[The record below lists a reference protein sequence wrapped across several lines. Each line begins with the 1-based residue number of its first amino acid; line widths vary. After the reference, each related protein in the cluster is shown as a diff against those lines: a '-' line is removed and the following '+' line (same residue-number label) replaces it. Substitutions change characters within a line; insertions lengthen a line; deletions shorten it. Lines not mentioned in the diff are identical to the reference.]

1 MTTINDV
8 VNCKLCE
15 DRLEPNPVFQI
26 HADAKVLVMG
36 QAPGLKVHQTKLPF
50 NDASGDR
57 LREWMGID
65 RSVFYSKQVAILPMA
80 LCYPGKG
87 KSGDNPPPAICAKT
101 HHTSLLSYMPNI
113 ELTLLIGA
121 YAQKYYCIDNYKNLS
136 ERVLHFEEFL
146 PKYFVLPHP
155 SPRNNIW
162 LKKNA
167 WFEEQAVPVL
177 QDLVS
182 SLLKK

>member
-1 MTTINDV
+1 MSIFKDIV
-8 VNCKLCE
+8 KCKLCE
-15 DRLEPNPVFQI
+15 DRLDPNPVFQI
-26 HADAKVLVMG
+26 NEKAKVLIIG

-65 RSVFYSKQVAILPMA
+65 RTLFYSEQVAILPMA

-87 KSGDNPPPAICAKT
+87 KSGDNPPPSICAKT
-101 HHTSLLSYMPNI
+101 HHEKLLAFIPNV
-113 ELTLLIGA
+113 ELVLLIGA
-121 YAQKYYCIDNYKNLS
+121 YAQNYYCKDAYKNLS

-146 PKYFVLPHP
+146 PRYFVLPHP

-162 LKKNA
+162 LKKNQ
-167 WFEEQAVPVL
+167 WFLEQAIPVL
-177 QDLVS
+177 REKVHL
-182 SLLKK
+182 LLKQ